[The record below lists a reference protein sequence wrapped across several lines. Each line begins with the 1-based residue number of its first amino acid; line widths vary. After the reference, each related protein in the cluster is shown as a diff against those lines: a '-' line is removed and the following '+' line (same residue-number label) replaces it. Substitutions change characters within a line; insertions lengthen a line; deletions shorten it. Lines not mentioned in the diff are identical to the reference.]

1 MKILLFHICILCF
14 LVSCNTET
22 RDTKLNTTKEPRQIK
37 IDDSTVYS
45 VINYLFENKSS
56 NPFLKYDKV
65 LETAGMPFFFL
76 FKNDSLKIVT
86 LDTIFNSKDIEYMQT
101 QRKQFNTF
109 KLEQSKLINKTIISG
124 DSTELFKNIPFC
136 YISFPVFNTHKDKF
150 IIWTGYSCGGICG
163 EGATFIYQKNGKDWI
178 PIKILN
184 QTVH

>member
-22 RDTKLNTTKEPRQIK
+22 REIKFNATNESKQIR

-45 VINYLFENKSS
+45 VVNYLFENKSS

-65 LETAGMPFFFL
+65 LETAGMPFFFF
-76 FKNDSLKIVT
+76 FKNDFLKIVA
-86 LDTIFNSKDIEYMQT
+86 LDTIFSSQDIEYMQT
-101 QRKQFNTF
+101 QKKQFNTF
-109 KLEQSKLINKTIISG
+109 KLEQSKLNNKIIISR
-124 DSTELFKNIPFC
+124 DSTELSQNKLFC
-136 YISFPVFNTHKDKF
+136 YVSFPVFNTHKDKF

-184 QTVH
+184 QTVY